1 MTRRSLLLAAPLT
14 ASLAAQSK
22 KSPAE
27 PPVDLLIN
35 LPGPQTIKL
44 SQFRGKVT
52 LVSFLLTT

>member
-1 MTRRSLLLAAPLT
+1 MTRRSLLLAAPL
-14 ASLAAQSK
+14 AAQTK
-22 KSPAE
+22 KKTPGE
-27 PPVDLLIN
+27 PPVELLIN

>member
-1 MTRRSLLLAAPLT
+1 MTRRSLLLAAPL
-14 ASLAAQSK
+14 AAQTK